1 MAAVKRKKKHRVNDF
16 VKREKNK
23 EMSSLEV
30 VVKVLGDFF
39 RHFDLLQIIPL
50 VGLLFIGLLFIRST
64 GQQVGGHHVQL
75 FQQQIIYMCFGLV
88 CWFFLLFIDYRWF
101 GTLSP
106 VIYLLAMI
114 ILGCVLE
121 FGVVRNNA
129 KRWIDLGSISVQPSE
144 FGKFAVLFLTSWL
157 LSRKKISVNH
167 TGWFLLIIL
176 LTAIPFAL
184 ISMEPDLG
192 TAITLLPMVIG
203 IMFVARLKWLH
214 IFVILT
220 LFATTLAIS
229 LPFVFSKLKP
239 YQKER
244 ILTFLDPE
252 RDPLNRG
259 WNAIQSEIAV
269 GTGGFLGK
277 GYGQGTQATLKYLPQ
292 MVVDSDFI
300 FPVIA
305 EETGFVGCFLL
316 IFLFAI
322 LLFSILRTAMLA
334 PDDFGRYL
342 CVGVAVLMFTH
353 IFINIGM
360 CIRIIPISGLP
371 LPLISYGGTFLVA
384 ILIYLGIVQSVYSH
398 RNTTSKFVADD

>member
-1 MAAVKRKKKHRVNDF
+1 
-16 VKREKNK
+16 
-23 EMSSLEV
+23 MSSLEV

-214 IFVILT
+214 IFVIL
-220 LFATTLAIS
+220 
-229 LPFVFSKLKP
+229 
-239 YQKER
+239 
-244 ILTFLDPE
+244 IL
-252 RDPLNRG
+252 
-259 WNAIQSEIAV
+259 
-269 GTGGFLGK
+269 
-277 GYGQGTQATLKYLPQ
+277 LKY
-292 MVVDSDFI
+292 
-300 FPVIA
+300 
-305 EETGFVGCFLL
+305 
-316 IFLFAI
+316 
-322 LLFSILRTAMLA
+322 
-334 PDDFGRYL
+334 
-342 CVGVAVLMFTH
+342 
-353 IFINIGM
+353 
-360 CIRIIPISGLP
+360 
-371 LPLISYGGTFLVA
+371 
-384 ILIYLGIVQSVYSH
+384 
-398 RNTTSKFVADD
+398 